1 MERLVEN
8 FIRENQEKEVE
19 TNKLTLEIR
28 HDLTVTK
35 MISRRKTTFLG
46 VMGVLSALI
55 VGIAIAGFTDVL
67 DFTPGL
73 FTLTMLQLSWMFIV
87 CDLLRGVH
95 LDVLR
100 ARLKYPELYTVDG
113 RYYKRI
119 LSNVLLMEEAEKNVN
134 LGEVPE
140 FKKG

>member
-1 MERLVEN
+1 MEKLVER
-8 FIRENQEKEVE
+8 FIEENQEKEVE
-19 TNKLTLEIR
+19 TDKLTLEIR
-28 HDLTVTK
+28 HDLAVTK
-35 MISRRKTTFLG
+35 TISRRKTTFLG
-46 VMGVLSALI
+46 MMGVLSALI
-55 VGIAIAGFTDVL
+55 VGVAIAGFTDLL

-73 FTLTMLQLSWMFIV
+73 FTLTVLQLSWMFIV

-119 LSNVLLMEEAEKNVN
+119 LSNILMVEEAEKNVN

>member
-1 MERLVEN
+1 MERLVAN

>member
-1 MERLVEN
+1 MEKLVER
-8 FIRENQEKEVE
+8 FIKENQEKEVE

-28 HDLTVTK
+28 HDLAVTK
-35 MISRRKTTFLG
+35 TIRRRKTTFLG
-46 VMGVLSALI
+46 MLGVLSALI
-55 VGIAIAGFTDVL
+55 VGVAIAGFTDLL

-73 FTLTMLQLSWMFIV
+73 FTLTVLQLSWMFIV

-119 LSNVLLMEEAEKNVN
+119 LSNILMVEEAEKNVN

>member
-1 MERLVEN
+1 MEKRVER
-8 FIRENQEKEVE
+8 FIEENQEKEVE

-28 HDLTVTK
+28 HDLAVTK
-35 MISRRKTTFLG
+35 TISRRKTTFLG
-46 VMGVLSALI
+46 MMGVLSALI
-55 VGIAIAGFTDVL
+55 VGVAIAGFTDLL

-73 FTLTMLQLSWMFIV
+73 FTLTVLQLSWMFIV

-119 LSNVLLMEEAEKNVN
+119 LSNILMVEEAEKNVN

>member
-1 MERLVEN
+1 MEKLVER
-8 FIRENQEKEVE
+8 FIEENQEKEVE
-19 TNKLTLEIR
+19 TSKLTLEIR
-28 HDLTVTK
+28 HDLAVTK
-35 MISRRKTTFLG
+35 TISRRKTTFLG
-46 VMGVLSALI
+46 MMGVLSALI
-55 VGIAIAGFTDVL
+55 VGVAIAGFTDLL

-73 FTLTMLQLSWMFIV
+73 FTLTVLQLSWMFIV

-119 LSNVLLMEEAEKNVN
+119 LSNISMVEEAEKNVN

>member
-28 HDLTVTK
+28 HDLAVTK
-35 MISRRKTTFLG
+35 LISRRKTTFLG
-46 VMGVLSALI
+46 ITGMLSALI
-55 VGIAIAGFTDVL
+55 VGVAIAGFTDLL

-73 FTLTMLQLSWMFIV
+73 FTLTVLQLSWMFIV

-119 LSNVLLMEEAEKNVN
+119 LSNVLLMEEAEKTVN